1 MSICL
6 PSTTIKWY
14 CAFWLK
20 RATQQHSID
29 CSHSVRVGL
38 SHMMVMRGRG
48 KEGWWQ
54 SWHGERDTHCTLRWR
69 KRRRAAP
76 LHHIPLS
83 KHRRGEREGS
93 QDVRRKKNCQ
103 ENVYNRPASSS
114 SFFLSSSWVSV
125 WFHRRAPYR
134 STSRVLCALLGAG
147 VRRPTTGRRKRRGA
161 ARCFLPLDGSEPCC
175 SHLCVR
181 TPSLQ
186 KSPLLFLEEL
196 GLCPLLQFYRWVFV
210 FTTWCLF
217 SPVLSDGMRAY
228 VWWAFRISQP
238 HAWK

>member
-93 QDVRRKKNCQ
+93 QDVKRKKNCQ

-114 SFFLSSSWVSV
+114 SFFLSFFFLSLCVVPQTSSIPL
-125 WFHRRAPYR
+125 HQPRAVR
-134 STSRVLCALLGAG
+134 SARCGSPSTDHGEEEEERCRSLLPPAWWIRALLLSLVCEDSVSAEKSSP
-147 VRRPTTGRRKRRGA
+147 VFGRVGI
-161 ARCFLPLDGSEPCC
+161 
-175 SHLCVR
+175 V
-181 TPSLQ
+181 
-186 KSPLLFLEEL
+186 SP
-196 GLCPLLQFYRWVFV
+196 P
-210 FTTWCLF
+210 
-217 SPVLSDGMRAY
+217 PVLSVSVCFYYMMFILSGS
-228 VWWAFRISQP
+228 VWWDESICLVSIS
-238 HAWK
+238 H